1 MIHSSIVTLVGDIR
15 FVLAEYLSAEYFFY
29 LMAVEG
35 LYDDA
40 IVVPAVEFVVVDAVA
55 FPDKE

>member
-15 FVLAEYLSAEYFFY
+15 FVLAEYFFY

-35 LYDDA
+35 LYDEA